1 MQNYLKYGKLS
12 EMCGING
19 YFAGNIRKK
28 SRLRRQGNSHII
40 FKERGKRIQL
50 LVRIYSPV
58 TASFTLTTPPPLRFL
73 GRING
78 FPFLKQTIYL
88 TKIYDFVLIRIMKI
102 ISILISFLWIE
113 SCFIP
118 LFMQISIF
126 QFAKSWC
133 LLEIYICIWK
143 YKIH

>member
-1 MQNYLKYGKLS
+1 MPKNMALLLNKLGKKKFKTRIKIVRVT
-12 EMCGING
+12 CGE
-19 YFAGNIRKK
+19 R
-28 SRLRRQGNSHII
+28 NSHII
-40 FKERGKRIQL
+40 FKDGGKRTQL

-78 FPFLKQTIYL
+78 FPFLKQTINL